1 MKHRTALLALLG
13 VALCP
18 LAAQAEPGLAAEV
31 YGPSVHRGESEIAFR
46 GGALDGGDADDD
58 WQTKLEIGHAFTD
71 WWRPSIVGEWEHEG
85 DETDFTALA
94 IENVFDFKATAD
106 WPVHLGAY
114 VEYEFNTQDG
124 PDGLELKLLMQ
135 RERGPFALTANIIAE
150 REIGSGASDEWEFGY
165 AAEAAYAFNQDFA
178 LGVQGFGDVGTSD
191 EFGDLG
197 DHAHYWGPFAQFEL
211 GHINDGEIE
220 LELGYL
226 VGSGESEADGQ
237 FRVKL
242 EYEFGAEH

>member
-1 MKHRTALLALLG
+1 MNHRTALLALLG

-31 YGPSVHRGESEIAFR
+31 YGPSVHHGESEIALR
-46 GGALDGGDADDD
+46 GGVLDGGDADGD

-71 WWRPSIVGEWEHEG
+71 WWRPSIVGEWEHGG

-94 IENVFDFKATAD
+94 LENVFDFKATAD
-106 WPVHLGAY
+106 WPMHFGAY
-114 VEYEFNTQDG
+114 IEYEFNTQDG

-135 RERGPFALTANIIAE
+135 RERGPFALTANLIAE
-150 REIGSGASDEWEFGY
+150 REIGSDAADEWEFGY